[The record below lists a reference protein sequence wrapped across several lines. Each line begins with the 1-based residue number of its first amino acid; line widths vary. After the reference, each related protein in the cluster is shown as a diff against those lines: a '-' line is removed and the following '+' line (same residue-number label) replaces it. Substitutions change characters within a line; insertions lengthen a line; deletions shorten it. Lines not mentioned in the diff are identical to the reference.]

1 MQSVQS
7 LKLLLNQKL
16 ESMHEFDILNDS
28 NYKFMVLLQT
38 RLVEAGIPLETAT
51 LIACVTDYDLSFV
64 NEDDDYIGDVAITYS
79 EFCVKMYNRLKA
91 VNFHRHL
98 NHATA
103 YRFFNPSGR
112 IAP

>member
-1 MQSVQS
+1 MKSTQE
-7 LKLLLNQKL
+7 LKTQLNQRL
-16 ESMHEFDILNDS
+16 TDMNDFNILNDS

-38 RLVEAGIPLETAT
+38 RLMEAGISLETAT
-51 LIACVTDYDLSFV
+51 LIASVADYDLSFV
-64 NEDDDYIGDVAITYS
+64 NEDDDYIGDVACTYA

-98 NHATA
+98 NYATA
-103 YRFFNPSGR
+103 YRFFNPLGK